1 MEAIKKMI
9 ENGQKV
15 IVRTDNA
22 GVFYGVVTEYDKADR
37 AACVTGC
44 RRIWFW
50 SGAASLS
57 ELAETGP
64 KRPRDCKF
72 SVTIGSMVVMGVK
85 EFIPCTDDAAKAIE
99 SVPVWR
105 A

>member
-1 MEAIKKMI
+1 MKAIDKI
-9 ENGQKV
+9 ISDGQKC
-15 IVRTDNA
+15 IVRTERA
-22 GVFYGVVTEYDKADR
+22 GVFYGVITEMEGQTAEIS
-37 AACVTGC
+37 GC
-44 RRIWFW
+44 RRIWYW

-64 KRPRDCKF
+64 KRPSDCKF

-85 EFIPCTDDAAKAIE
+85 EIIPCTKDAAKAIE